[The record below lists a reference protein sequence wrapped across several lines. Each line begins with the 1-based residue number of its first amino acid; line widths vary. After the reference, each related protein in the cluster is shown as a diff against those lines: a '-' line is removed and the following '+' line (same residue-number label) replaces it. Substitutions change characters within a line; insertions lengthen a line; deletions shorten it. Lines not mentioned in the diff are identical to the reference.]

1 MPNYKYNCLSCGH
14 NTTFSLK
21 IKDFK
26 KLSSPDDF
34 KLFCSKCN
42 SSKINRVINSA
53 KSKIERTREDLA
65 KIAKDEARA
74 ITNKIKEGNQSYI
87 RDIFGEE

>member
-1 MPNYKYNCLSCGH
+1 MPSYKYSCSSCDH
-14 NTTFSLK
+14 ITTFLLK

-26 KLSSPDDF
+26 KLSSAEDF
-34 KLFCSKCN
+34 RLLCEKCHSKN
-42 SSKINRVINSA
+42 MRRIINPG
-53 KSKIERTREDLA
+53 KSKIERTKEDLV

-87 RDIFGEE
+87 RDIFGDE